1 MAGGY
6 IDPESIAIITE
17 DGTQS
22 REGLTITAK
31 HGEFEIQIADD
42 AEAKRSYTTH
52 DPTKLL
58 GRNSYWVKK
67 PVISQP

>member
-42 AEAKRSYTTH
+42 AEAKRSYTT
-52 DPTKLL
+52 LIL
-58 GRNSYWVKK
+58 RNYWEETVTGLK
-67 PVISQP
+67 SQ